1 MCVCVCVCV
10 RVHAHV
16 YVCMGVG
23 VPAYGA
29 VVHACAIER
38 SRVEFPLITVAHVF
52 LFFLILLALLSFPW
66 VATDSQWMLE
76 YVVWCV
82 MKMKKMK
89 IGVHWPEKATSV
101 RRVCNVDQAKNSGG
115 QFITLANC

>member
-1 MCVCVCVCV
+1 MLIIRTPLPFRVFTPVRACVCGVCVCVCVCLCMCV
-10 RVHAHV
+10 RAHV
-16 YVCMGVG
+16 YACMGVG

-82 MKMKKMK
+82 MKMKK
-89 IGVHWPEKATSV
+89 
-101 RRVCNVDQAKNSGG
+101 
-115 QFITLANC
+115 